1 MFRFILLLAAAV
13 VSAAPLRVLV
23 VSDNDQATSG
33 TVAYLAKG
41 GAEVSSAKVASAEA
55 LAKADV
61 VVLYQSK
68 FVAYPAAAQQ
78 ALAAFAKRGGG
89 VVAVHGAVAA
99 GNAEFGKSVFGGAW
113 TSESQKFANNML
125 LTVRTDAHPLT
136 ISASTFDIQDDTVYD
151 LALHEK
157 IFVLGSAFSPK
168 VTNDRRKSTQAAD
181 RASVYDIQPQLWAY
195 EADDHRA
202 AVFLTGA
209 HAATLNHVSFRTF
222 IARAAAWTAK
232 RPLTDEL
239 CVKSD
244 LEDVRYP
251 AGGPRRGA
259 DTVAQFKM
267 QPGFKVSVL
276 ATEPLINKPIAMQW
290 DERGRL
296 WVAETP
302 EYPNGRRPLNAE
314 AWKEGG
320 VLAPGNYDRP
330 ARDKISVLVSSKQD
344 GVFDQKVIF
353 HEGLELITGF
363 CIYKDGVIVVAQ
375 KNILWLR
382 DTDGDG
388 KADKEEILFGGFTP
402 GDTHFVANHFIV
414 APDGWIYASNGG
426 GGVATHAKTGEA
438 MARLTSGTFRF
449 KPDGSAIEQ
458 VASQGGNSFG
468 NEVTGDME
476 LFHGKATNGNPIQ
489 HVVLP
494 ETILAK
500 VPGTTAK
507 AFSSVNP
514 GRPVF
519 RKDLPD
525 RAPLLQ
531 IDQVG
536 HYTAACATPV
546 YEDSAWPKEYR
557 GNVFVSEPILD
568 IIHQEKL
575 VLDGP
580 AFKGELIQTDSE
592 WLRSM
597 DHWFCPIDV
606 SFGPDGAMYILDFYT
621 PVVAH
626 NDTRG
631 PQHSKSGASVRPDRE
646 HYFGR
651 IYRIQHD
658 SAPTY
663 GHPDLSKADAA
674 GLVAAFSHPSKVVRF
689 NALRVLLDRDATVL
703 AAAVPLMTELALG
716 KGNAEARIL
725 ALWGLQRLEGGRGC
739 KLTSEQLANV
749 ATTDSA
755 AVRKNAFLVSEAGR
769 IALPASA
776 YQAAFNDAD
785 ARVRLAAL
793 RSLGAVT
800 MTSEV
805 GVLLSS
811 SQSKFTD
818 AWSKAASAAATAAN
832 PATFLE
838 SQMASTE
845 TGDVEFARSLATS
858 MAVSNDGAARLRVIQ
873 AAASARNVAVA
884 RAALQVFASRN
895 AAAPEDHQATLAAL
909 TRAIAHQDSELS
921 LAAVTLAA
929 AWAKGNELSP
939 ELSAAAQKLLVVVAD
954 ESKASS
960 DRSSALRSLIALRRF
975 NSEILPTV
983 TKLLVKGT
991 PDVIAITGIE
1001 ALAAAGDLGSGKA
1014 LLSGFLKSDTAIRKL
1029 AYSALMTRPEWASL
1043 VLDALEAKSLSAMQL
1058 GPMQASQLTRHPDDT
1073 VAKRAAAI
1081 FNKLNAGNNSSK
1093 DEIIN
1098 KLRADVEK
1106 PGDIAKGKELFV
1118 SVCQTCHMIGK
1129 VGNDFGPNLQGIGS
1143 HPASELLVHIVDP
1156 NRMVDDEHR
1165 TWNIK
1170 MKDGMQYSALI
1181 GSENAV
1187 VMKLKQPAGVTI
1199 EVKVADIASRTR
1211 VETSLMP
1218 EGFEALGAEGLR
1230 NVITYLRSTA
1240 VTNEGISVG
1249 NFTLLDLSAA
1259 MTADTRWG
1267 LYASRDA
1274 KGDTLPFTKFGQVTA
1289 NGVPFTILD
1298 PAKSKDGK
1306 NVIVLKGGAG
1316 RAYSQS
1322 FPQTVEIPVGLAAT
1336 RLHFLGA
1343 VGGWAGVPGLP
1354 AQTVE
1359 IRFVSGRKQMVTHYA
1374 GRDFADYFPEN
1385 PDVPGS
1391 KLATGLVKSHHVRT
1405 LVVLVEAL
1413 EVIEKIVLTSPGNTV
1428 APTTVAITAEIG
1440 GAPNPPKSTDP
1451 IPAAKAPGKAAKA
1464 KGPAVKDDE
1473 LPADNP
1479 RTTAATGQKFAPRKA
1494 GQLRV
1499 LVAGAGS
1506 SHHFPKFFLG
1516 TDGQVVKAAGYDVAA
1531 TPNLKETLELLPQ
1544 ADLFLFSGNHG
1555 QFGTPEF
1562 QKALRDF
1569 TAAGKGVVL
1578 LHAATWYNWPVET
1591 KYNDE
1596 YVCGGARG
1604 HGHSDFPFTVTKP
1617 AHPVMAG
1624 VPASFTVYDESY
1636 NVELTRPEGAE
1647 VLGTIPRQAPKP
1659 GQSAILP
1666 SVWVVQNPKARIVCI
1681 ALGHDEHTHDHP
1693 AYQKLLLNSLT
1704 WVAQK

>member
-1 MFRFILLLAAAV
+1 MLRYLLLFTAAL

-23 VSDNDQATSG
+23 VSDNDAATRG
-33 TVAYLAKG
+33 TVAYLTKG
-41 GAEVSSAKVASAEA
+41 GAQVSTATVASTEA

-68 FVAYPAAAQQ
+68 FAAYPASAQQ
-78 ALAAFAKRGGG
+78 ALGAFAKRGGG
-89 VVAVHGAVAA
+89 VVAVHGAIAA
-99 GNAEFGKSVFGGAW
+99 GDVEFGKKVFGGAW
-113 TSESQKFANNML
+113 TSESQKFGNNML
-125 LTVRTDAHPLT
+125 LCIRTDAHPVT
-136 ISASTFDIQDDTVYD
+136 MSASTFDLQDDTVYD
-151 LALHEK
+151 LALNEN
-157 IFVLGSAFSPK
+157 IFVLGSAFTPK
-168 VTNDRRKSTQAAD
+168 VTNDRRKSTEAKD
-181 RASVYDIQPQLWAY
+181 RASIYDIQPQLWVH
-195 EADDHRA
+195 EAGDHRS
-202 AVFLTGA
+202 AVFLAGA
-209 HAATLNHVSFRTF
+209 NVGTLDHVSFRTF
-222 IARAAAWTAK
+222 IARATAWTAK
-232 RPLTDEL
+232 RPSTDEL
-239 CVKSD
+239 CAKSD

-251 AGGPRRGA
+251 TGGPRRGPDA
-259 DTVAQFKM
+259 VAQFKL

-330 ARDKISVLVSSKQD
+330 AHDKISVLVSSKND

-375 KNILWLR
+375 KNIVWLR
-382 DTDGDG
+382 DTNGDG
-388 KADKEEILFGGFTP
+388 KADKEEVLFGGFTP

-426 GGVATHAKTGEA
+426 GGTATHAKTGAA
-438 MARLTSGTFRF
+438 MARLSPGTFRF

-468 NEVTGDME
+468 NEVTSDLE

-494 ETILAK
+494 ESILAK

-507 AFSSVNP
+507 AFNSVNP

-536 HYTAACATPV
+536 RYTAACATPV
-546 YEDSAWPKEYR
+546 YEDGAWPKEYT
-557 GNVFVSEPILD
+557 GTVFITEPILD
-568 IIHQEKL
+568 IIHHEKL

-580 AFKGELIQTDSE
+580 AYKGELLLQDSE

-651 IYRIQHD
+651 IYRIQHEK
-658 SAPTY
+658 APTF
-663 GHPDLSKADAA
+663 GHPDLAKADAA
-674 GLVAAFSHPSKVVRF
+674 GLVEAFSHPSKVVRF
-689 NALRVLLDRDATVL
+689 NALRVLMDRDAAVQ
-703 AAAVPLMTELALG
+703 AAAVPLLANVALEG
-716 KGNAEARIL
+716 RTEARIL
-725 ALWGLQRLEGGRGC
+725 ALWGLQRLA
-739 KLTSEQLANV
+739 KLTPAQLA
-749 ATTDSA
+749 AAAASPSA
-755 AVRKNAFLVSEAGR
+755 AVRKNAFLVSEAGQ
-769 IALPASA
+769 IALPTAA
-776 YQAAFNDAD
+776 YRAAFDDAD

-793 RSLGAVT
+793 RSLGAT
-800 MTSEV
+800 AMSAEV
-805 GVLLSS
+805 GVLLSA
-811 SQSKFTD
+811 SQAKFTD
-818 AWSKAASAAATAAN
+818 NWSKAASAAATAAN

-838 SQMASTE
+838 AQMASTE
-845 TGDVEFARSLATS
+845 AADLEFVRSLANS
-858 MAVSNDGAARLRVIQ
+858 LAASADGAARLRVVQ
-873 AAASARNVAVA
+873 AVATARNVPVA
-884 RAALQVFASRN
+884 RVALQAFSTRNALAPADQAATVAALKQV
-895 AAAPEDHQATLAAL
+895 
-909 TRAIAHQDSELS
+909 IAHADAELS

-929 AWAKGNELSP
+929 AWVKGDDLKAEFA
-939 ELSAAAQKLLVVVAD
+939 AAAQKLLPLVTD
-954 ESKASS
+954 EKAAPEA
-960 DRSSALRSLIALRRF
+960 RAAAARTLVALRRVDAA
-975 NSEILPTV
+975 ILPAI
-983 TKLLVKGT
+983 TKVLQKGT
-991 PDVIAITGIE
+991 PDVVAFAAVE
-1001 ALAAAGDLGSGKA
+1001 ALAAAGEPAAGKV
-1014 LLSGFLKSDTAIRKL
+1014 LLSAFLKAEPTVRKS
-1029 AYSALMTRPEWASL
+1029 AYAALMTRPEWAGL
-1043 VLDALEAKSLSAMQL
+1043 VLDALEAKSLSPMQL
-1058 GPMQASQLTRHPDDT
+1058 GTLQSSQLTRHPDDA
-1073 VAKRAAAI
+1073 VSKRATAVFA
-1081 FNKLNAGNNSSK
+1081 KLNAGTNSSK
-1093 DEIIN
+1093 DEIIA
-1098 KLRADVEK
+1098 KLRPEVEK
-1106 PGDIAKGKELFV
+1106 PGDPAKGKELFV
-1118 SVCQTCHMIGK
+1118 GACQTCHMIGK

-1170 MKDGMQYSALI
+1170 LKDGTAYSALI
-1181 GSENAV
+1181 GSENPVA
-1187 VMKLKQPAGVTI
+1187 MKLKMPGGVTV

-1230 NVITYLRSTA
+1230 NLIAYLRSTA
-1240 VTNEGISVG
+1240 ISNDGVTVG
-1249 NFTLLDLSAA
+1249 NFTLLDLSSA

-1267 LYASRDA
+1267 LYASREV
-1274 KGDTLPFTKFGQVTA
+1274 KGDTLPFVKFGQVTA
-1289 NGVPFTILD
+1289 NGIPFTVVD
-1298 PAKSKDGK
+1298 PAKAKDGK

-1322 FPQTVEIPVGLAAT
+1322 FPQTVEIPVGLPAT
-1336 RLHFLGA
+1336 RLHVLGA
-1343 VGGWAGVPGLP
+1343 VGGWAGVQGLP

-1359 IRFVSGRKQMVTHYA
+1359 IRFVSGRKQVVTHYA
-1374 GRDFADYFPEN
+1374 GRDFADYYPDGA
-1385 PDVPGS
+1385 DVPGS
-1391 KLATGLVKSHHVRT
+1391 KLAAGLVKNHHVRT
-1405 LVVLVEAL
+1405 LVIPVEST
-1413 EVIEKIVLTSPGNTV
+1413 EVIDKLVLTSPGNTV
-1428 APTTVAITAEIG
+1428 APTTVAITVELG
-1440 GAPNPPKSTDP
+1440 GAPNPPKGAE
-1451 IPAAKAPGKAAKA
+1451 PAPKPPGKAKA
-1464 KGPAVKDDE
+1464 KGPAVKDDD

-1479 RTTAATGQKFAPRKA
+1479 RTTAPTGQKFGARKP

-1506 SHHFPKFFLG
+1506 SHNFPKFFLG
-1516 TDGQVVKAAGYDVAA
+1516 TDGQVTKAAGYDVAA

-1544 ADLFLFSGNHG
+1544 ADLFLFSGNHA

-1562 QKALRDF
+1562 QKAIRDF
-1569 TAAGKGVVL
+1569 VGAGKGVVL
-1578 LHAATWYNWPVET
+1578 LHAATWYNWPLET

-1596 YVCGGARG
+1596 FVCGGARG
-1604 HGHSDFPFTVTKP
+1604 HGHSEFPFTVTKP

-1624 VPASFTVYDESY
+1624 VPATFNIRDESY

-1647 VLGTIPRQAPKP
+1647 ILGTIPRQNPKP

-1666 SVWVVQNPKARIVCI
+1666 SVWVVKHPAARVVCI
-1681 ALGHDEHTHDHP
+1681 ALGHDEHSHDHA
-1693 AYQKLLLNSLT
+1693 AYQKLLLNALK
-1704 WVAQK
+1704 WVNEK

>member
-1 MFRFILLLAAAV
+1 MFRFLLLFTAAF

-23 VSDNDQATSG
+23 VSDNDQATRG
-33 TVAYLAKG
+33 TVAYLTKG
-41 GAEVSSAKVASAEA
+41 GAQVAQASVASAEA

-68 FVAYPAAAQQ
+68 FAAYSADAQQ
-78 ALAAFAKRGGG
+78 ALGAFAKRGGG

-99 GNAEFGKSVFGGAW
+99 GNAEFGKTLFGGAW
-113 TSESQKFANNML
+113 TGESQKFANNML
-125 LTVRTDAHPLT
+125 LCIRTDAHPLT

-151 LALHEK
+151 LALHEN
-157 IFVLGSAFSPK
+157 IFVLGSAFTPK
-168 VTNDRRKSTQAAD
+168 VTNDRRKSTEAKD
-181 RASVYDIQPQLWAY
+181 RASIYDIQPQLWVY
-195 EADDHRA
+195 EASDHRA
-202 AVFLTGA
+202 AVFLAGA
-209 HAATLNHVSFRTF
+209 NAGTLDHVSFRTF
-222 IARAAAWTAK
+222 IARATAWTAK
-232 RPLTDEL
+232 RPSTDEL
-239 CVKSD
+239 CAKSD

-251 AGGPRRGA
+251 TGGPRRGPDA
-259 DTVAQFKM
+259 VAQFKL

-330 ARDKISVLVSSKQD
+330 AHDKISVMVSSKQD

-375 KNILWLR
+375 KNIVWLR
-382 DTDGDG
+382 DTNGDG
-388 KADKEEILFGGFTP
+388 KADKEEVLFGGFTP

-426 GGVATHAKTGEA
+426 GGTATHAKTGAA
-438 MARLTSGTFRF
+438 MARLSPGTFRF

-468 NEVTGDME
+468 NEVTSDLE

-494 ETILAK
+494 ESILAK

-507 AFSSVNP
+507 AFNSVNP

-536 HYTAACATPV
+536 RYTAACATPV
-546 YEDSAWPKEYR
+546 YEDGAWPKEYT
-557 GNVFVSEPILD
+557 GTVFITEPILD
-568 IIHQEKL
+568 IIHHEKL

-580 AFKGELIQTDSE
+580 AYKGELLLQDSE

-651 IYRIQHD
+651 IYRIQHEK
-658 SAPTY
+658 APTF
-663 GHPDLSKADAA
+663 GHPDLAKADAA
-674 GLVAAFSHPSKVVRF
+674 DLVEAFSHPSKVVRF
-689 NALRVLLDRDATVL
+689 NALRVLMDRDAAVQAT
-703 AAAVPLMTELALG
+703 AVPLLANVALEG
-716 KGNAEARIL
+716 RTEARIL
-725 ALWGLQRLEGGRGC
+725 ALWGLQRLA
-739 KLTSEQLANV
+739 KLTPALLA
-749 ATTDSA
+749 AAAASPDA
-755 AVRKNAFLVSEAGR
+755 AVRKNAFLVSEAGQ
-769 IALPASA
+769 IALPTAA
-776 YQAAFNDAD
+776 YRAAFDDAD

-793 RSLGAVT
+793 RSLGAT
-800 MTSEV
+800 AMSAEV
-805 GVLLSS
+805 GVLLSA
-811 SQSKFTD
+811 SQAKFTD
-818 AWSKAASAAATAAN
+818 NWSKAASAAATAAN

-838 SQMASTE
+838 AQMASTE
-845 TGDVEFARSLATS
+845 AADLEFVRSLANS
-858 MAVSNDGAARLRVIQ
+858 LAASGDGAARLRVVQ
-873 AAASARNVAVA
+873 AVATARNVPVA
-884 RAALQVFASRN
+884 RVALQAFATRNASAPTEPAATVAALKQ
-895 AAAPEDHQATLAAL
+895 
-909 TRAIAHQDSELS
+909 AIAHADAELS

-929 AWAKGNELSP
+929 AWSKGDELKA
-939 ELSAAAQKLLVVVAD
+939 EFAAAAQKLLPLVAD
-954 ESKASS
+954 EQAAPEA
-960 DRSSALRSLIALRRF
+960 RAAAARTLVALRRVDAA
-975 NSEILPTV
+975 ILPAITNV
-983 TKLLVKGT
+983 LRKGT
-991 PDVIAITGIE
+991 PDVVAFAAVE
-1001 ALAAAGDLGSGKA
+1001 ALAAAGDAASGKA
-1014 LLSGFLKSDTAIRKL
+1014 LLSGFLKAEPMVRKS
-1029 AYSALMTRPEWASL
+1029 AYAALMTRPEWAGL
-1043 VLDALEAKSLSAMQL
+1043 VLDALEAKSLSPMQL
-1058 GPMQASQLTRHPDDT
+1058 GTLQSSQLTRHPDE
-1073 VAKRAAAI
+1073 AISKRATAL
-1081 FNKLNAGNNSSK
+1081 FLKFDAGTNSSK
-1093 DEIIN
+1093 DEVIA
-1098 KLRADVEK
+1098 KLRAEVDK
-1106 PGDIAKGKELFV
+1106 PGDIDKGKEIFV
-1118 SVCQTCHMIGK
+1118 GACQTCHMIGK

-1143 HPASELLVHIVDP
+1143 HPATELLVHIVDP

-1170 MKDGMQYSALI
+1170 LKDGTAYSALI
-1181 GSENAV
+1181 GSENPVA
-1187 VMKLKQPAGVTI
+1187 MKLKMPAGVTI

-1230 NVITYLRSTA
+1230 NLIAYIRSTA
-1240 VTNEGISVG
+1240 VTNEGLTVG

-1267 LYASRDA
+1267 LYASRET
-1274 KGDTLPFTKFGQVTA
+1274 KGDTLPFVKFGQVTA
-1289 NGVPFTILD
+1289 NGVPFNIVD
-1298 PAKSKDGK
+1298 PAKAKDGK

-1322 FPQTVEIPVGLAAT
+1322 FPQTVEIPVGVSAT

-1343 VGGWAGVPGLP
+1343 VGGWAGIGGLP
-1354 AQTVE
+1354 AMTVE
-1359 IRFVSGRKQMVTHYA
+1359 IRFVGGRKQVVTQMA
-1374 GRDFADYFPEN
+1374 GRDFADYY
-1385 PDVPGS
+1385 PDDAEVSGS
-1391 KLATGLVKSHHVRT
+1391 KIAQGLVKSHHVRT
-1405 LVVLVEAL
+1405 LVLPVEGT
-1413 EVIEKIVLTSPGNTV
+1413 EIIEKIILTSPGNTV
-1428 APTTVAITAEIG
+1428 APTTVAITAETG
-1440 GAPNPPKSTDP
+1440 GAPNPPKSAA
-1451 IPAAKAPGKAAKA
+1451 PAVAPAKGKAKA
-1464 KGPAVKDDE
+1464 KGPAVKDDD

-1479 RTTAATGQKFAPRKA
+1479 RTTAPTGQKFAPRKA

-1516 TDGQVVKAAGYDVAA
+1516 TDAQVAKAAGYDVAS

-1578 LHAATWYNWPVET
+1578 LHAATWYNWPLET
-1591 KYNDE
+1591 KFNDE
-1596 YVCGGARG
+1596 FVCGGSRS

-1617 AHPVMAG
+1617 THPVMAG
-1624 VPASFTVYDESY
+1624 VPATFTIRDESY
-1636 NVELTRPEGAE
+1636 NVEFTRPEGAE
-1647 VLGTIPRQAPKP
+1647 VLGTIPRQNPKP

-1666 SVWVVQNPKARIVCI
+1666 SVWVVKQPKARVVCI
-1681 ALGHDEHTHDHP
+1681 ALGHDEHSHDHP
-1693 AYQKLLLNSLT
+1693 AYQKLLLNALK
-1704 WVAQK
+1704 WVNEK

>member
-1 MFRFILLLAAAV
+1 MLPRLSHLLRLALVLAV
-13 VSAAPLRVLV
+13 ATLSAAPLRILV
-23 VSDNDQATSG
+23 VSDDPKATAG
-33 TVAYLAKG
+33 TVAYLTQG
-41 GAEVSSAKVASAEA
+41 GAQVAQASVASDEA
-55 LAKADV
+55 LAKVDV
-61 VVLYQSK
+61 VVLHQSK
-68 FVAYPAAAQQ
+68 FVAYPAAAQK
-78 ALAAFAKRGGG
+78 ALGAFAKRGGG

-99 GNAEFGKSVFGGAW
+99 GDAEFGKKVFGGAW
-113 TSESQKFANNML
+113 TGESQKFANNML
-125 LTVRTDAHPLT
+125 LTIRTDAHPLT

-151 LALHEK
+151 LALNEK
-157 IFVLGSAFSPK
+157 IFVLGSAFTPK
-168 VTNDRRKSTQAAD
+168 VTNERRKSTQSAD
-181 RASVYDIQPQLWAY
+181 RASIYDIQPQLWAY

-202 AVFLTGA
+202 AVFLAGA
-209 HAATLNHVSFRTF
+209 HAATLDHVSFRTF

-232 RPLTDEL
+232 RPSTDEL
-239 CVKSD
+239 CAKAD
-244 LEDVRYP
+244 LDDVRYP
-251 AGGPRRGA
+251 TGGPRRGA
-259 DTVAQFKM
+259 DAVAQFKM

-276 ATEPLINKPIAMQW
+276 ATEPLINKPIALQW

-320 VLAPGNYDRP
+320 VLSPGNYDRP
-330 ARDKISVLVSSKQD
+330 ARDKISVLVSTKHD

-375 KNILWLR
+375 KNIVWLR

-426 GGVATHAKTGEA
+426 GANATNGKTGEP
-438 MARLTSGTFRF
+438 MARITSGTFRF

-546 YEDSAWPKEYR
+546 YEDGAWPKEYA
-557 GNVFVSEPILD
+557 GTVFITEPILD
-568 IIHQEKL
+568 IIHLEKL

-580 AFKGELIQTDSE
+580 AYKGDLVLPDSE

-631 PQHSKSGASVRPDRE
+631 PLHSKSGASVRPDRE

-651 IYRIQHD
+651 IYRIQHE
-658 SAPTY
+658 SAPVY
-663 GHPDLSKADAA
+663 GHPDLSKADGA

-689 NALRVLLDRDATVL
+689 NALRVLMDRDAPTQ
-703 AAAVPLMTELALG
+703 AAVIPALTELALG
-716 KGNAEARIL
+716 KGKPEARIL
-725 ALWGLQRLEGGRGC
+725 ALWALQRLG
-739 KLTSEQLANV
+739 KLSGDQLAV
-749 ATTDSA
+749 AATSDQA
-755 AVRKNAFLVSEAGR
+755 AVRKNAFLVSEAGK
-769 IALPASA
+769 ISLPTAA
-776 YQAAFNDAD
+776 YRAAFDDAD
-785 ARVRLAAL
+785 ARVRLASL
-793 RSLGAVT
+793 RSLGAT
-800 MTSEV
+800 AMTAEV
-805 GVLLSS
+805 GALLGA
-811 SQSKFTD
+811 SQAKFTD
-818 AWSKAASAAATAAN
+818 GWTKAASSAATSAN

-838 SQMASTE
+838 ALIAVDGPT
-845 TGDVEFARSLATS
+845 DLEFARSLANS
-858 MAVSNDGAARLRVIQ
+858 LAASSDGSARLRVLQ
-873 AAASARNVAVA
+873 AAASARNLAVA
-884 RAALQVFASRN
+884 RATLQVFAARN
-895 AAAPEDHQATLAAL
+895 AAAPVDQAATIAAL
-909 TRAIAHQDSELS
+909 KKAIAHGDADLS

-929 AWAKGNELSP
+929 AWTKGDDLKP
-939 ELSAAAQKLLVVVAD
+939 EFTDAAQKLLP
-954 ESKASS
+954 
-960 DRSSALRSLIALRRF
+960 LIAEGKVAPEARAAAARALVAIRRVDAA
-975 NSEILPTV
+975 ILPSV
-983 TKLLVKGT
+983 AKLFQKGT
-991 PDVIAITGIE
+991 PDLVALAAVE
-1001 ALAAAGDLGSGKA
+1001 ALASAGDADSGKA
-1014 LLSGFLKSDTAIRKL
+1014 LLTAFLKSEPTVRKV
-1029 AYSALMTRPEWASL
+1029 AYAALMTRPEWAGL
-1043 VLDALEAKSLSAMQL
+1043 VLDALESKSLSSMQL
-1058 GPMQASQLTRHPDDT
+1058 GPLQASQLSRHPDES
-1073 VAKRAAAI
+1073 VSKRATAVFA
-1081 FNKLNAGNNSSK
+1081 KLDAGSHSSK
-1093 DEIIN
+1093 DEIIA
-1098 KLRADVEK
+1098 KLRPEVEK
-1106 PGDIAKGKELFV
+1106 PGDIAKGKELFAG
-1118 SVCQTCHMIGK
+1118 VCQTCHMIGA

-1170 MKDGMQYSALI
+1170 LKDGMQYSALI

-1187 VMKLKQPAGVTI
+1187 AMKLKQPGGVTV
-1199 EVKVADIASRTR
+1199 EVKVTDIASRTR

-1218 EGFEALGAEGLR
+1218 EGFEGLGAEGLR
-1230 NVITYLRSTA
+1230 NIIAYLRSTA
-1240 VTNEGISVG
+1240 ISNEGVTVG
-1249 NFTLLDLSAA
+1249 NFTLLDLTPAF
-1259 MTADTRWG
+1259 TADGRQG
-1267 LYASRDA
+1267 LYASREA
-1274 KGDTLPFTKFGQVTA
+1274 RGDTLPFRKYGQQVL
-1289 NGVPFTILD
+1289 NGVPFQVAD
-1298 PAKSKDGK
+1298 PAKVKDGK
-1306 NVIVLKGGAG
+1306 NLIQLKGGPRNSYAL
-1316 RAYSQS
+1316 S
-1322 FPQTVEIPVGLAAT
+1322 FPQSVEIPVGLPAT
-1336 RLHFLGA
+1336 RLHLLGGVA
-1343 VGGWAGVPGLP
+1343 GWGNSINLP
-1354 AQTVE
+1354 AMTLE
-1359 IRFVSGRKQMVTHYA
+1359 IRFLSGKKQVVSFVSGRE
-1374 GRDFADYFPEN
+1374 FADYITEGH
-1385 PDVPGS
+1385 DVPGS
-1391 KLATGLVKSHHVRT
+1391 KLARGALHDHQVRT
-1405 LVVLVEAL
+1405 LVVPVESPEIIDKLVL
-1413 EVIEKIVLTSPGNTV
+1413 SSPGNIV
-1428 APTTVAITAEIG
+1428 APTTAAITVEFG
-1440 GAPNPPKSTDP
+1440 GAPNPPQVEA
-1451 IPAAKAPGKAAKA
+1451 PAPVKAPAKGKP
-1464 KGPAVKDDE
+1464 KGPAVKDDD

-1479 RTTAATGQKFAPRKA
+1479 RTTAPTGQKFGARKP

-1506 SHHFPKFFLG
+1506 SHNFPKFFLG
-1516 TDGQVVKAAGYDVAA
+1516 TDGQVTKAAGYDVAA

-1562 QKALRDF
+1562 QKAIRDF
-1569 TAAGKGVVL
+1569 VGAGKGVVL
-1578 LHAATWYNWPVET
+1578 LHAATWYNWPLET

-1596 YVCGGARG
+1596 FVCGGARG

-1624 VPASFTVYDESY
+1624 VPATFTVNDESY

-1647 VLGTIPRQAPKP
+1647 ILGTIPRQNPKP
-1659 GQSAILP
+1659 GQSTILP
-1666 SVWVVQNPKARIVCI
+1666 SVWVVQHPKARIVCI
-1681 ALGHDEHTHDHP
+1681 ALGHDEHTHDHA
-1693 AYQKLLLNSLT
+1693 AYQKLLLNALT
-1704 WVAQK
+1704 WVSGK

>member
-1 MFRFILLLAAAV
+1 MFRFLLLFTAAF

-23 VSDNDQATSG
+23 VSDNDQATRG
-33 TVAYLAKG
+33 TVAYLTKG
-41 GAEVSSAKVASAEA
+41 GAQVAQSPVASADA

-68 FVAYPAAAQQ
+68 FAAYSADAQQ
-78 ALAAFAKRGGG
+78 ALGAFAKRGGG

-99 GNAEFGKSVFGGAW
+99 GNAEFGKSLFGGAW
-113 TSESQKFANNML
+113 TGESQKFANNML
-125 LTVRTDAHPLT
+125 LCIRTDAHPLT

-151 LALHEK
+151 LALHEN
-157 IFVLGSAFSPK
+157 IFVLGSAFTPK
-168 VTNDRRKSTQAAD
+168 VTNDRRKSTEAKD
-181 RASVYDIQPQLWAY
+181 RASIYDIQPQLWVY
-195 EADDHRA
+195 EASDHRA
-202 AVFLTGA
+202 AVFLAGA
-209 HAATLNHVSFRTF
+209 NAGTLDHVSFRTF
-222 IARAAAWTAK
+222 IARATAWTAK
-232 RPLTDEL
+232 RPSTDEL
-239 CVKSD
+239 CAKSD

-251 AGGPRRGA
+251 TGGPRRGPDA
-259 DTVAQFKM
+259 VAQFKM

-330 ARDKISVLVSSKQD
+330 AHDKISVMVSSKQD

-375 KNILWLR
+375 KNIVWLR
-382 DTDGDG
+382 DTNGDG

-426 GGVATHAKTGEA
+426 GGTATHAKTGEA
-438 MARLTSGTFRF
+438 MARLSPGTFRF

-458 VASQGGNSFG
+458 VASLGGNSFG
-468 NEVTGDME
+468 NEVTSDME

-494 ETILAK
+494 ESILAK

-507 AFSSVNP
+507 AFNSVNP

-536 HYTAACATPV
+536 RYTAACATPV
-546 YEDSAWPKEYR
+546 YEDGAWPKEYN
-557 GNVFVSEPILD
+557 GTVFVTEPILD
-568 IIHQEKL
+568 IIHHEKL
-575 VLDGP
+575 VVGG
-580 AFKGELIQTDSE
+580 AAYKGELILEDSE

-651 IYRIQHD
+651 IYRIQHEN
-658 SAPTY
+658 APAF
-663 GHPDLSKADAA
+663 GHPDLTKADAA

-689 NALRVLLDRDATVL
+689 NALRVLMDRDASVH
-703 AAAVPLMTELALG
+703 AAAVPLMTELAFGQG
-716 KGNAEARIL
+716 KPEARIL
-725 ALWGLQRLEGGRGC
+725 ALWGLQRLG
-739 KLTSEQLANV
+739 KLSSDQLAIA
-749 ATTDSA
+749 ATTENVS
-755 AVRKNAFLVSEAGR
+755 VRKNAFLVSEAGQ
-769 IALPASA
+769 IALPTAA
-776 YQAAFNDAD
+776 YRAAFDDAD
-785 ARVRLAAL
+785 ARVRLASL
-793 RSLGAVT
+793 RSLGSAA
-800 MTSEV
+800 MSAEV
-805 GVLLSS
+805 GVLLSA
-811 SQSKFTD
+811 SQAKFTD
-818 AWSKAASAAATAAN
+818 NWSKAASSAATAAN

-845 TGDVEFARSLATS
+845 ATDVEFARSLATS
-858 MAVSNDGAARLRVIQ
+858 MAASNDGIARLRVLQ
-873 AAASARNVAVA
+873 AAATARNVAVA

-895 AAAPEDHQATLAAL
+895 AAAPADQAATVAAL
-909 TRAIAHQDSELS
+909 KKAIAHGDAELS

-929 AWAKGNELSP
+929 AWSKGDELKA
-939 ELSAAAQKLLVVVAD
+939 EFAAAAQKLLPLVAD
-954 ESKASS
+954 EQAAPEA
-960 DRSSALRSLIALRRF
+960 RAAAARTLVALRRVDAA
-975 NSEILPTV
+975 ILPAI
-983 TKLLVKGT
+983 TKVLQKGT
-991 PDVIAITGIE
+991 PDVVAFAAVE
-1001 ALAAAGDLGSGKA
+1001 ALAAAGDAASGKA
-1014 LLSGFLKSDTAIRKL
+1014 LLSAFLKAEPMVRKS
-1029 AYSALMTRPEWASL
+1029 AYAALMTRPEWAGL
-1043 VLDALEAKSLSAMQL
+1043 VLDALEAKSLSPMQL
-1058 GPMQASQLTRHPDDT
+1058 GTLQSSQLTRHPDE
-1073 VAKRAAAI
+1073 AISKRATAL
-1081 FNKLNAGNNSSK
+1081 FLKFDAGTNSSK
-1093 DEIIN
+1093 DEVIA
-1098 KLRADVEK
+1098 KLRAEVDK
-1106 PGDIAKGKELFV
+1106 PGDIAKGKEIFV
-1118 SVCQTCHMIGK
+1118 GACQTCHMIGK

-1143 HPASELLVHIVDP
+1143 HPATELLVHIVDP

-1170 MKDGMQYSALI
+1170 LKDGTAYSALI
-1181 GSENAV
+1181 GSENPVA
-1187 VMKLKQPAGVTI
+1187 MKLKMPAGVTI

-1230 NVITYLRSTA
+1230 NLIAYIRSTA
-1240 VTNEGISVG
+1240 VTNEGVTVG
-1249 NFTLLDLSAA
+1249 NFTLIDLSAA

-1267 LYASRDA
+1267 LYASRET
-1274 KGDTLPFTKFGQVTA
+1274 KGDTLPFVKFGQVTA
-1289 NGVPFTILD
+1289 NGVPFNIVD
-1298 PAKSKDGK
+1298 PAKAKDGK

-1322 FPQTVEIPVGLAAT
+1322 FPQTVEFPVGVSAT

-1343 VGGWAGVPGLP
+1343 VGGWAGIGGLP
-1354 AQTVE
+1354 AMTVE
-1359 IRFVSGRKQMVTHYA
+1359 IRFVGGRKQVVTQMA
-1374 GRDFADYFPEN
+1374 GRDFADYY
-1385 PDVPGS
+1385 PDDAEVSGS
-1391 KLATGLVKSHHVRT
+1391 KIAQGLVKSHHVRT
-1405 LVVLVEAL
+1405 LVLPVEGT
-1413 EVIEKIVLTSPGNTV
+1413 EIIEKIILTSPGNTV

-1440 GAPNPPKSTDP
+1440 GAPNPPKSAA
-1451 IPAAKAPGKAAKA
+1451 PAVAPAKGKAKA
-1464 KGPAVKDDE
+1464 KGPAVKDDD

-1479 RTTAATGQKFAPRKA
+1479 RTTAPTGQKFGARKA

-1516 TDGQVVKAAGYDVAA
+1516 TDAQVAKAAGYDVAS

-1562 QKALRDF
+1562 QKAIRDF
-1569 TAAGKGVVL
+1569 TGAGKGVVL
-1578 LHAATWYNWPVET
+1578 LHAATWYNWPLET
-1591 KYNDE
+1591 KFNDE
-1596 YVCGGARG
+1596 FVCGGSRS

-1617 AHPVMAG
+1617 THPVMAG
-1624 VPASFTVYDESY
+1624 VPATFTIRDESY
-1636 NVELTRPEGAE
+1636 NVEFTRPEGAE
-1647 VLGTIPRQAPKP
+1647 VLGTIPRQNPKP

-1666 SVWVVQNPKARIVCI
+1666 SVWVVKQPKARVVCI
-1681 ALGHDEHTHDHP
+1681 ALGHDEHSHDHP
-1693 AYQKLLLNSLT
+1693 AYQKILLNSLK
-1704 WVAQK
+1704 WVNEK

>member
-1 MFRFILLLAAAV
+1 MFRFLLLFTAAF

-23 VSDNDQATSG
+23 VSDNDQATRG
-33 TVAYLAKG
+33 TVAYLTKG
-41 GAEVSSAKVASAEA
+41 GAQVAQAPVASAAA

-68 FVAYPAAAQQ
+68 FAAYSADAQQ
-78 ALAAFAKRGGG
+78 ALGAFAKRGGG

-113 TSESQKFANNML
+113 TGESQKFANNML
-125 LTVRTDAHPLT
+125 LCLRTDAHPLT

-151 LALHEK
+151 LALHEN
-157 IFVLGSAFSPK
+157 IFVLGSAFTPK
-168 VTNDRRKSTQAAD
+168 VTNDRRKSTEARD
-181 RASVYDIQPQLWAY
+181 RASIYDIQPQLWVY
-195 EADDHRA
+195 EASDHRA
-202 AVFLTGA
+202 AVFLAGA
-209 HAATLNHVSFRTF
+209 NPGTLDHVSFRTF
-222 IARAAAWTAK
+222 IARATAWTAK
-232 RPLTDEL
+232 RPSTDEL
-239 CVKSD
+239 CAKSD

-251 AGGPRRGA
+251 TGGPRRGPDA
-259 DTVAQFKM
+259 VAQFKL

-314 AWKEGG
+314 VWKEGG

-330 ARDKISVLVSSKQD
+330 AQDKISVMVSSKQD
-344 GVFDQKVIF
+344 GIFDQKVIF

-375 KNILWLR
+375 KHIVWLR
-382 DTDGDG
+382 DTNGDG

-426 GGVATHAKTGEA
+426 GGTATHAKTGEA
-438 MARLTSGTFRF
+438 MARLSPGTFRF

-458 VASQGGNSFG
+458 VASLGGNSFG
-468 NEVTGDME
+468 NEVTSDME

-494 ETILAK
+494 ESILAK

-507 AFSSVNP
+507 AFNSVNP

-536 HYTAACATPV
+536 RYTAACATPV
-546 YEDSAWPKEYR
+546 YEDGAWPKEYN
-557 GNVFVSEPILD
+557 GTVFVTEPILD
-568 IIHQEKL
+568 IIHHEKL
-575 VLDGP
+575 VVGG
-580 AFKGELIQTDSE
+580 AAYKGELILEDSE
-592 WLRSM
+592 WLRST

-651 IYRIQHD
+651 IYRIQHEK
-658 SAPTY
+658 APAF
-663 GHPDLSKADAA
+663 GHPDLTKADAA

-689 NALRVLLDRDATVL
+689 NALRVLMDRDTAVH
-703 AAAVPLMTELALG
+703 AAAVPLMTELAFGQG
-716 KGNAEARIL
+716 KPEARIL
-725 ALWGLQRLEGGRGC
+725 ALWGLQRLG
-739 KLTSEQLANV
+739 KLSSDQLAIA
-749 ATTDSA
+749 ATTENVS
-755 AVRKNAFLVSEAGR
+755 VRKNAFLVSEAGQ
-769 IALPASA
+769 IALPTAA
-776 YQAAFNDAD
+776 YRAAFDDAD
-785 ARVRLAAL
+785 ARVRLASL
-793 RSLGAVT
+793 RSLGSAA
-800 MTSEV
+800 MSAEV
-805 GVLLSS
+805 GVLLSA
-811 SQSKFTD
+811 SQAKFTD
-818 AWSKAASAAATAAN
+818 NWSKAASSAATAAN

-838 SQMASTE
+838 AQMASTE
-845 TGDVEFARSLATS
+845 ATDVEFARSLANS
-858 MAVSNDGAARLRVIQ
+858 MAASNDGVARLRVLQ
-873 AAASARNVAVA
+873 AAATARNVAVA

-895 AAAPEDHQATLAAL
+895 AAAPADQAATVAAL
-909 TRAIAHQDSELS
+909 KKAIAHADAELS

-929 AWAKGNELSP
+929 AWSKGDELKA
-939 ELSAAAQKLLVVVAD
+939 EFAAAAQKLLPLVAD
-954 ESKASS
+954 EKAAPEA
-960 DRSSALRSLIALRRF
+960 RAAAARTLVALRRVDAA
-975 NSEILPTV
+975 ILPAI
-983 TKLLVKGT
+983 TKVLQKGT
-991 PDVIAITGIE
+991 PDMVAFAAVE
-1001 ALAAAGDLGSGKA
+1001 ALAAAGDAASGKG
-1014 LLSGFLKSDTAIRKL
+1014 LLSAFLKAEPMVRKS
-1029 AYSALMTRPEWASL
+1029 AYAALISRPEWAAL
-1043 VLDALEAKSLSAMQL
+1043 VLDALEAKSLSPMQL
-1058 GPMQASQLTRHPDDT
+1058 GTLQSSQLTRHPDE
-1073 VAKRAAAI
+1073 AISKRATAL
-1081 FNKLNAGNNSSK
+1081 FVKFDTGTSSSK
-1093 DEIIN
+1093 DEIIA
-1098 KLRADVEK
+1098 KLRPEVDK
-1106 PGDIAKGKELFV
+1106 PGDIAKGKEIFV
-1118 SVCQTCHMIGK
+1118 GACQTCHMIGK

-1143 HPASELLVHIVDP
+1143 HPATELLVHILDP

-1170 MKDGMQYSALI
+1170 LKDGTAYSALI
-1181 GSENAV
+1181 GSENPVA
-1187 VMKLKQPAGVTI
+1187 MKLKMPAGVTI

-1230 NVITYLRSTA
+1230 NLIAYIRSTA
-1240 VTNEGISVG
+1240 VTNEGVTVG

-1267 LYASRDA
+1267 LYASRET
-1274 KGDTLPFTKFGQVTA
+1274 KGDTLPFVKFGQVTA
-1289 NGVPFTILD
+1289 NGVPFNIVD
-1298 PAKSKDGK
+1298 PAKAKDGK

-1322 FPQTVEIPVGLAAT
+1322 FPQTVEIPVGVSAT

-1343 VGGWAGVPGLP
+1343 VGGWAGIGGLP
-1354 AQTVE
+1354 AMTVE
-1359 IRFVSGRKQMVTHYA
+1359 IRFVGGRKQVVTQMA
-1374 GRDFADYFPEN
+1374 GRDFADYYPE
-1385 PDVPGS
+1385 DAEVSGS
-1391 KLATGLVKSHHVRT
+1391 KIAQGLVKSHHVRT
-1405 LVVLVEAL
+1405 LVLPVEGT
-1413 EVIEKIVLTSPGNTV
+1413 EIIEKIILTSPGNTV

-1440 GAPNPPKSTDP
+1440 GAPNPPKSAA
-1451 IPAAKAPGKAAKA
+1451 PAVAPSKGKSKA
-1464 KGPAVKDDE
+1464 KGPTVKDDD

-1479 RTTAATGQKFAPRKA
+1479 RTTAPTGQKFAPRKA

-1516 TDGQVVKAAGYDVAA
+1516 TDAQVAKAAGYDVAS

-1562 QKALRDF
+1562 QKAIRDF
-1569 TAAGKGVVL
+1569 TGAGKGVVL
-1578 LHAATWYNWPVET
+1578 LHAATWYNWPLET

-1596 YVCGGARG
+1596 FVCGGSRS
-1604 HGHSDFPFTVTKP
+1604 HGHSEFPFTVTKP
-1617 AHPVMAG
+1617 THPVMAG
-1624 VPASFTVYDESY
+1624 VPATFNIRDESY
-1636 NVELTRPEGAE
+1636 NIEFTRPEGAE
-1647 VLGTIPRQAPKP
+1647 VLGTIPRQNPKP
-1659 GQSAILP
+1659 GQTTILP
-1666 SVWVVQNPKARIVCI
+1666 SVWVVKQPKARVVCI
-1681 ALGHDEHTHDHP
+1681 ALGHDEHSHDHP
-1693 AYQKLLLNSLT
+1693 AYQKLLINALK
-1704 WVAQK
+1704 WVNEK

>member
-1 MFRFILLLAAAV
+1 MFRFLLLFTAAFI
-13 VSAAPLRVLV
+13 SAAPLRVLV
-23 VSDNDQATSG
+23 ISDNEQATSG

-41 GAEVSSAKVASAEA
+41 GAEVASAKVASAEA

-68 FVAYPAAAQQ
+68 FITYPAAAQQ
-78 ALAAFAKRGGG
+78 ALGAFAKRGGG
-89 VVAVHGAVAA
+89 VVAVHGAIAA

-113 TSESQKFANNML
+113 ISESQKFANNML
-125 LTVRTDAHPLT
+125 LTIRTDAHPLT

-151 LALHEK
+151 LALNEK
-157 IFVLGSAFSPK
+157 IFVLGSAFTPK
-168 VTNDRRKSTQAAD
+168 VTRDARKSTQAAD

-202 AVFLTGA
+202 AVFLSGA
-209 HAATLNHVSFRTF
+209 NAATLNHVSLRTF

-239 CVKSD
+239 CTQQD
-244 LEDVRYP
+244 LADVRYP
-251 AGGPRRGA
+251 TGGPRRGA
-259 DTVAQFKM
+259 DAVAQFKM

-388 KADKEEILFGGFTP
+388 KADKEEILFGGFSP

-557 GNVFVSEPILD
+557 GNVFVAEPILD
-568 IIHQEKL
+568 VIHQEKL

-580 AFKGELIQTDSE
+580 AFKGELIQTNSE

-651 IYRIQHD
+651 IYRIQHE
-658 SAPTY
+658 SAPVY
-663 GHPDLSKADAA
+663 GHPDLGKADAA

-689 NALRVLLDRDATVL
+689 NALRVLMDRDAATQTG
-703 AAAVPLMTELALG
+703 AATLLTEVALG
-716 KGNAEARIL
+716 KGLPEARIL
-725 ALWGLQRLEGGRGC
+725 ALWALQRLGQ
-739 KLTSEQLANV
+739 LTSDQLTIA
-749 ATTDSA
+749 ATSA
-755 AVRKNAFLVSEAGR
+755 EASVRKNAFLVSEAGK
-769 IALPASA
+769 INLPTAA
-776 YQAAFNDAD
+776 YRAAFDDAD

-793 RSLGAVT
+793 RSLGAAA
-800 MTSEV
+800 MSSEV
-805 GVLLSS
+805 GALLSA
-811 SQSKFTD
+811 SQTKFLD
-818 AWSKAASAAATAAN
+818 GWSKAASSAATAAN

-838 SQMASTE
+838 SQMASDAAV
-845 TGDVEFARSLATS
+845 DVEFARSLATS
-858 MAVSNDGAARLRVIQ
+858 LAASTDGAARLRVVQ
-873 AAASARNVAVA
+873 AAATARNVPVA
-884 RAALQVFASRN
+884 RAVLQVFASRH
-895 AAAPEDHQATLAAL
+895 AAAPAEQTATVAAL
-909 TRAIAHQDSELS
+909 TKAIAHPDADLS

-929 AWAKGNELSP
+929 AWAKGDELKA
-939 ELSAAAQKLLVVVAD
+939 ELTAAAQKFLPVVAD
-954 ESKASS
+954 ESKSS
-960 DRSSALRSLIALRRF
+960 SNRSAALRTLIALRRF
-975 NSEILPTV
+975 SPDILPTV

-1001 ALAAAGDLGSGKA
+1001 ALATAGDLGSGQA
-1014 LLSGFLKSDTAIRKL
+1014 LLSGFLKSDVTIRKV
-1029 AYSALMTRPEWASL
+1029 AYSALMTRPEWANL
-1043 VLDALEAKSLSAMQL
+1043 IMDALEAKSLSAMQL
-1058 GPMQASQLTRHPDDT
+1058 GPMQASQLTRHPDEA
-1073 VAKRAAAI
+1073 VSKRATAI
-1081 FNKLNAGNNSSK
+1081 FNKLNAGSNSSK

-1098 KLRADVEK
+1098 KLRAEVEK
-1106 PGDIAKGKELFV
+1106 PGDIAKGKELFT

-1187 VMKLKQPAGVTI
+1187 AMKLKQPAGVTI
-1199 EVKVADIASRTR
+1199 EVKVADIATRTR

-1230 NVITYLRSTA
+1230 NVIAYLRSTA
-1240 VTNEGISVG
+1240 LTNEGVSVG
-1249 NFTLLDLSAA
+1249 NFTLLNLTNAV
-1259 MTADTRWG
+1259 TADGRFG
-1267 LYASRDA
+1267 LYLTREA
-1274 KGDTLPFTKFGQVTA
+1274 KGDTLPFRKFGQQTY
-1289 NGVPFTILD
+1289 NGVPFQVID
-1298 PAKSKDGK
+1298 PATAKDGK
-1306 NVIVLKGGAG
+1306 NLVQLKGGPRNAF
-1316 RAYSQS
+1316 AQTL
-1322 FPQTVEIPVGLAAT
+1322 PQTVEIPVGLPAT
-1336 RLHFLGA
+1336 RLHLLGGVA
-1343 VGGWAGVPGLP
+1343 GWGNSVDLP
-1354 AQTVE
+1354 AMTLE
-1359 IRFVSGRKQMVTHYA
+1359 IRFLSGKQQIVKFVSGRE
-1374 GRDFADYFPEN
+1374 FADYITEGH
-1385 PDVPGS
+1385 DVPGS
-1391 KLATGLVKSHHVRT
+1391 KLVRGALQDHQVRT
-1405 LVVLVEAL
+1405 LVVPVDSVEI
-1413 EVIEKIVLTSPGNTV
+1413 IEKLILTSPGNIV
-1428 APTTVAITAEIG
+1428 APTTAAITVEFG
-1440 GAPNPPKSTDP
+1440 GAPNAPKSAEP
-1451 IPAAKAPGKAAKA
+1451 LPAVKAPAKAAKA
-1464 KGPAVKDDE
+1464 KAPAVKDGE

-1544 ADLFLFSGNHG
+1544 ADLFLFSGNHA
-1555 QFGTPEF
+1555 QFGTPDF

-1617 AHPVMAG
+1617 EHPIMKD
-1624 VPASFTVYDESY
+1624 VPATFTVNDESY
-1636 NVELTRPEGAE
+1636 NVELSRPEGAE

-1693 AYQKLLLNSLT
+1693 AYQKLLLNSLS